1 MGIVPEKPQ
10 LLDWLLRQD
19 LTGVHSCRSLLD
31 RAATTCFGMDAPA
44 AAAYTEATLTAFWNH
59 VLKVTEDHARRGLS
73 SSFSIQCSETK
84 TFNCYPVPYELH
96 GRSRRNATRVQDRP
110 TILRMIDSVSDRQY
124 EAMSCVLLEALGA
137 TMVNLTR
144 LGSDGGVDAFGLIV
158 HPCSSHLLG
167 STNHPIRVV
176 AQSKKYKSSM
186 QVDKMKEFLQ
196 TLNEIKHGGQPKTDA
211 IIPNWFKSARGPII
225 GLVISHSGF
234 QSGTDSR
241 ARSHGIL
248 TADSIDIA
256 EVIALKGN
264 IYGIKG
270 TEKANAC
277 LIRIEQLLAREVV

>member
-1 MGIVPEKPQ
+1 
-10 LLDWLLRQD
+10 
-19 LTGVHSCRSLLD
+19 
-31 RAATTCFGMDAPA
+31 
-44 AAAYTEATLTAFWNH
+44 
-59 VLKVTEDHARRGLS
+59 
-73 SSFSIQCSETK
+73 
-84 TFNCYPVPYELH
+84 
-96 GRSRRNATRVQDRP
+96 
-110 TILRMIDSVSDRQY
+110 MIDSVSDRQY